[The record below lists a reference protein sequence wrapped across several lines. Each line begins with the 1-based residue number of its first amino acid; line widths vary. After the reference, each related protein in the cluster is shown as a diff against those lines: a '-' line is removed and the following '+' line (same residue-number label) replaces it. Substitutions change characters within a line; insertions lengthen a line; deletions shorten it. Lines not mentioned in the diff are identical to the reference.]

1 MAALRDNAGKP
12 QLSFVLG
19 FRKALG
25 ALARV
30 FEQGAIKYERDNW
43 RKGGKPDQEYL
54 DSAMRHLAALGSG
67 ELYDPDTGCLHAAH
81 VMWNMGALLELN
93 TLSDYDAGNGLG
105 RPAYPDLDPS
115 FDQAAFEAKYRRE
128 TREWVD
134 GGAVGVGRPAPNP
147 LLLSGKNIVDL

>member
-1 MAALRDNAGKP
+1 MAALRYNQGKP

-43 RKGGKPDQEYL
+43 KKGGKPDAEYI
-54 DSAMRHLAALGSG
+54 DSALRHMAALADG

-93 TLSDYDAGNGLG
+93 VLAPYESAGGLG
-105 RPAYPDLDPS
+105 RPAHPDPDPG
-115 FDQAAFEAKYRRE
+115 FDQAAFEARYAEQERYVEDFTHKDFTERWGVAG
-128 TREWVD
+128 TR
-134 GGAVGVGRPAPNP
+134 AR
-147 LLLSGKNIVDL
+147 NIVDL